1 MEWWSPVV
9 GMAKGKLW
17 PNHANG
23 IELNKLGMFCSFR
36 INEIYSFVILSI
48 CISAVGVCLIPVI
61 KLPSVMN
68 CQRRCDY
75 SRVSPRQ
82 RLYLVYLNS
91 THIIHHIS
99 HAVRHENLY
108 LHSSLCWRCQSLNQN
123 KWKHAHTQTQIKHM
137 ESHSGWVDGH
147 LLLVL
152 AQREKK
158 CPKGKA
164 TLFLLIKQRPPRLF
178 LPVYKDPSLY
188 WFNCI

>member
-123 KWKHAHTQTQIKHM
+123 KWKHAHTQTQIKHIPV
-137 ESHSGWVDGH
+137 GWMVTSCWF
-147 LLLVL
+147 LPK
-152 AQREKK
+152 EKK
-158 CPKGKA
+158 VPETEREGDTFLAHKA
-164 TLFLLIKQRPPRLF
+164 ETTETFLARI
-178 LPVYKDPSLY
+178 
-188 WFNCI
+188 

>member
-1 MEWWSPVV
+1 MLKHSRSVISNRILSNESWQRVHCACRRGNYRLIMQRYRIKQIGNV
-9 GMAKGKLW
+9 
-17 PNHANG
+17 
-23 IELNKLGMFCSFR
+23 FRSFR
-36 INEIYSFVILSI
+36 INEIYTFVILSI

-108 LHSSLCWRCQSLNQN
+108 LHSSLC
-123 KWKHAHTQTQIKHM
+123 
-137 ESHSGWVDGH
+137 
-147 LLLVL
+147 
-152 AQREKK
+152 
-158 CPKGKA
+158 
-164 TLFLLIKQRPPRLF
+164 
-178 LPVYKDPSLY
+178 
-188 WFNCI
+188 